1 MPTTKKDQ
9 GQGHDSAKKGT
20 DMGNMD
26 DKSKKSTG
34 GAKTHSQNQKQRCNK
49 WKSSGQQIMRQ
60 MECLK
65 KVS

>member
-9 GQGHDSAKKGT
+9 GQGHDSTKKGT

-34 GAKTHSQNQKQRCNK
+34 GAKTHSQNQKQGATNGNRQGNK
-49 WKSSGQQIMRQ
+49 
-60 MECLK
+60 
-65 KVS
+65 